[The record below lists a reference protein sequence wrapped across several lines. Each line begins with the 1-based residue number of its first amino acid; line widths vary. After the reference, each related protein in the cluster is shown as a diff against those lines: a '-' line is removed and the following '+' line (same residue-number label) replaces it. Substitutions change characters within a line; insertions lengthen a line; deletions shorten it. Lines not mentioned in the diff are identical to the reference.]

1 MRKTF
6 IVIKSTRYLSII
18 HRNVTRLWKI
28 CEFLKKKFSE
38 AMKEI
43 IKAYL
48 LIYQNTCSTSESSK
62 KVLYGIFIVYAI
74 TCIKLR
80 SDAALSKLKPKAGL
94 LACLW
99 QQKWSVRLSR
109 TATTHSIHYQPQC
122 FYSTWF
128 ISQSWPRTQN

>member
-1 MRKTF
+1 MVILVVFNQLWCSEKNVHSHQKYTIFINHTLKCNTPLKNMR
-6 IVIKSTRYLSII
+6 V
-18 HRNVTRLWKI
+18 
-28 CEFLKKKFSE
+28 LKKKFSE

-94 LACLW
+94 LACL
-99 QQKWSVRLSR
+99 
-109 TATTHSIHYQPQC
+109 
-122 FYSTWF
+122 
-128 ISQSWPRTQN
+128 

>member
-1 MRKTF
+1 MVILVVFNQQKCNTPLKNMRVFK
-6 IVIKSTRYLSII
+6 
-18 HRNVTRLWKI
+18 
-28 CEFLKKKFSE
+28 KKKFSE

-94 LACLW
+94 LAC
-99 QQKWSVRLSR
+99 
-109 TATTHSIHYQPQC
+109 
-122 FYSTWF
+122 F
-128 ISQSWPRTQN
+128 